1 MRALRALREAD
12 RVPGAQ
18 LPLPLRRP
26 QGRCAL
32 EDDQPLLVA
41 ELVVVRADALPGR
54 QLVDREAELLG
65 AERRADPLVARV
77 VADGVSLVVREL
89 DAVEIDAVS
98 IDTVQVDVQVSPSQ

>member
-1 MRALRALREAD
+1 VRAVRPLREAD

-32 EDDQPLLVA
+32 EDDQPLLIA

-65 AERRADPLVARV
+65 AEQRTDAQIPRV
-77 VADGVSLVVREL
+77 VTDGVSLVVREL
-89 DAVEIDAVS
+89 DAVEIDSVP
-98 IDTVQVDVQVSPSQ
+98 VDGQISPSQ